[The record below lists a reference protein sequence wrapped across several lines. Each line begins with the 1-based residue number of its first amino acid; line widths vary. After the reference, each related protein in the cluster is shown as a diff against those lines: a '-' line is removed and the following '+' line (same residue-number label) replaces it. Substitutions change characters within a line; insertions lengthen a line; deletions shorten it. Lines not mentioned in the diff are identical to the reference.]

1 MALSNKTKAGIIKL
15 TKFYS
20 FIYKSLSSLF
30 KKLYRVEIIG
40 AENEPENGPFIVCAN
55 HLSNHDVV
63 LLAACL
69 KHQVRYLAKAELF
82 KIPLLKQLITA
93 LGAFPVDRKKGDVA
107 AIKKMIQ
114 LIEDGE
120 VIGVFPQGHRFPKVH
135 PATTPV
141 KHGTG
146 LVACKTK
153 ATILPVAIENKKMK
167 LGFFRKTVLKIGKPI
182 DFSEFGEIPSNK
194 SGYELV
200 TGEVF
205 AKICAMVEYPALPAS
220 DTEDK
225 GTK

>member
-1 MALSNKTKAGIIKL
+1 MS
-15 TKFYS
+15 KFYS
-20 FIYKSLSSLF
+20 FIYNSLSAII

-40 AENEPENGPFIVCAN
+40 AENEPEEGPFIVCAN

-63 LLAACL
+63 LLAASL

-114 LIEDGE
+114 LVENGE
-120 VIGVFPQGHRFPKVH
+120 VIGIFPQGHRYPRIH
-135 PATTPV
+135 PSETSV
-141 KHGTG
+141 KHGAG

-167 LGFFRKTVLKIGKPI
+167 VGFFRKTTLKIGKPI
-182 DFSEFGEIPSNK
+182 EFSSFGEIESNK
-194 SGYELV
+194 SGYEQV
-200 TGEVF
+200 TSEVF
-205 AKICAMVEYPALPAS
+205 AKICSMVEYPALPPS
-220 DTEDK
+220 NNTENK
-225 GTK
+225 

>member
-1 MALSNKTKAGIIKL
+1 MS
-15 TKFYS
+15 KFYS
-20 FIYKSLSSLF
+20 FIYKSLSSFL

-40 AENEPENGPFIVCAN
+40 AENEPKEGPFIVCAN

-63 LLAACL
+63 LLAASL

-114 LIEDGE
+114 LVENGE
-120 VIGVFPQGHRFPKVH
+120 VIGIFPQGHRYPRIH
-135 PATTPV
+135 PAETQV
-141 KHGTG
+141 KHGAG

-167 LGFFRKTVLKIGKPI
+167 IGFFRKTILRIGKPI
-182 DFSEFGEIPSNK
+182 EFSSFGEIECNK
-194 SGYELV
+194 SGYEYV

-205 AKICAMVEYPALPAS
+205 AKICSMVEYPSLPQS
-220 DTEDK
+220 NQTNK
-225 GTK
+225 N